1 MAIVVN
7 DHGCA
12 ECHCHLERYGRGT
25 RERLPAGWQYREVYE
40 VDDFDAAEKYVQ
52 DQLDHP
58 SNPDEQPSDGYQGD
72 DLGAQYKD
80 GSDEESRLSEDSGS
94 DEQCRSPSAD
104 FSDRKCLLARTHA
117 NPALYL
123 HDFEYYV

>member
-12 ECHCHLERYGRGT
+12 ECHGHLERYGRGT

-94 DEQCRSPSAD
+94 DEQCRSPSAGA
-104 FSDRKCLLARTHA
+104 C
-117 NPALYL
+117 
-123 HDFEYYV
+123 